1 MANTNK
7 TRVGWID
14 VYKGMLIIFVVLG
27 HSLQEIYTANQI
39 DFTTSWFRNIIYSF
53 HMPAFM
59 AMSGYLVY
67 RINAKYD
74 IIEII
79 KKRFLQLIVPL
90 LLWTGIMAFV
100 KDSDYI
106 DLILYPNNGYWFLW
120 ALFFI
125 IMLFNVVNYICEK
138 THTKQELGM
147 FLTVIALIILQLAIP
162 DPKFLGYEYIAYYFP
177 FYIMGYYANKYKDR
191 LPKSLI
197 LVCAL
202 FILWFIMACYWTPN
216 DLPFFLEKVKFIPSK
231 LLQMMYRISVPV
243 IFVIAMYLLAP
254 RLEGSD
260 SGLWKILVD
269 IGQISLGIYLVH
281 MVIKRYLTTWL
292 ISSFDS
298 LPMACHIAIEFI
310 LLTIL
315 SVAIVKLI
323 QKWRFSNK
331 WLLGRF

>member
-7 TRVGWID
+7 NRVEWID

-39 DFTTSWFRNIIYSF
+39 DFTTSRIRNIIYSF

-67 RINAKYD
+67 RINVKYD
-74 IIEII
+74 IIAII

-90 LLWTGIMAFV
+90 LLWTGIMSFV
-100 KDSDYI
+100 KDAGYI

-138 THTKQELGM
+138 THIKQELGM
-147 FLTVIALIILQLAIP
+147 FLTVIALIILQLAVP
-162 DPKFLGYEYIAYYFP
+162 DPKFLGYEYVAYYFP

-231 LLQMMYRISVPV
+231 ILQMMYRISVPV

-254 RLEGSD
+254 RLKGSG

-298 LPMACHIAIEFI
+298 WPMACHITIEFI
-310 LLTIL
+310 LLTII
-315 SVAIVKLI
+315 SVAIVKLL
-323 QKWRFSNK
+323 QKWGFSNK
-331 WLLGRF
+331 WLLGKF